1 MQFNVCAHGDSE
13 NAAPLLTKPI
23 SLFEPSATCNSVS
36 FYCQLNTNPQ
46 NRAFKKLF
54 QEQHGENKFPK
65 ITFSLTRE
73 EGSWVHKPPQKKDG
87 SAKCSAKCSLS
98 NYYSFHLVD

>member
-13 NAAPLLTKPI
+13 NAAPLLPEPI
-23 SLFEPSATCNSVS
+23 SLFEPSETSSSIS
-36 FYCQLNTNPQ
+36 FCCQLDKGQQ

-54 QEQHGENKFPK
+54 QEQHGKDKFPK
-65 ITFSLTRE
+65 TGFSLKRE

-87 SAKCSAKCSLS
+87 SGHCSLS